1 MQRIKQYSSIDKRAI
16 SFGKYQKFNKEN
28 SEENH
33 FSPLLFEE

>member
-1 MQRIKQYSSIDKRAI
+1 MLYREFYLFDKRAI
-16 SFGKYQKFNKEN
+16 LFIKYQKFNNEN